1 LGQRVYD
8 KACFYARRNERRR
21 LRRLIDKRPQLRTS
35 HNSLLLFTAVWDNP
49 GLVPWLLERGVSA
62 DCRCGT
68 DCYTPLM
75 HVASEGNTAMI
86 RLLLAFGADAMA
98 TNADGE
104 RPLGYACAWNQP
116 DAAKL
121 LLDAG
126 ADPNI
131 PEDQNATYL
140 DWATTGEHTDLV
152 TILSSHSA
160 LTFSQLTQTG
170 E

>member
-1 LGQRVYD
+1 
-8 KACFYARRNERRR
+8 
-21 LRRLIDKRPQLRTS
+21 
-35 HNSLLLFTAVWDNP
+35 
-49 GLVPWLLERGVSA
+49 
-62 DCRCGT
+62 
-68 DCYTPLM
+68 
-75 HVASEGNTAMI
+75 MI